1 MFEENNSL
9 APEAA
14 REQNQNTT
22 RLKAGAGFGGVDGF
36 AGLMGKLEF

>member
-9 APEAA
+9 ASEATS
-14 REQNQNTT
+14 EQNQNTA
-22 RLKAGAGFGGVDGF
+22 RLEAGAGFGGVDGL